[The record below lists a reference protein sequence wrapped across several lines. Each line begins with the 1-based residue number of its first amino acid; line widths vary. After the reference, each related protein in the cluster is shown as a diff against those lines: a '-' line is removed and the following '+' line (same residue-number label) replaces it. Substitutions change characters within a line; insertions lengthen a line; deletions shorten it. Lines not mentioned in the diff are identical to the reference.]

1 MRNNFTQTLQLALG
15 IKDILKHSSLFHK
28 TEHSKSIFFGIFAIF
43 MALLHQVDQPL
54 ESLEYYF
61 NFFLMELSLSHLIP
75 ISSVYKYEPC
85 KNSACSMYKVLAIHY
100 LNVCQ
105 IPRNMV
111 ID

>member
-15 IKDILKHSSLFHK
+15 IKHILKHSSLFHK

-61 NFFLMELSLSHLIP
+61 NFFFFDGIITKPFNSYFFSLQ
-75 ISSVYKYEPC
+75 V
-85 KNSACSMYKVLAIHY
+85 
-100 LNVCQ
+100 
-105 IPRNMV
+105 
-111 ID
+111 